1 MKIFFKK
8 VFVFL
13 SRIAISFLL
22 LLFLF
27 RNIDKKALFDL
38 IKSVDIRLL
47 CVSGSIF
54 FITHIL
60 GFFRWEM
67 LLRAANIR
75 LPLKRVVMSFAGGIF
90 FNLFLPSTI
99 GGDLVRSIDL
109 AAHTKKTKEVVATV
123 FLDRLSGFA
132 GLVLLSVIAVT
143 FGWEFVQDKVVLL
156 SVGIVVA
163 LLFMVLFVLFNDAI
177 YLKANKLLQ
186 PMAISKEY
194 SRYRV
199 LFDKIRQSLRNLHQE
214 IHIFK
219 KNKKVMAANLLM
231 SFMIQIVAVVSFY
244 FIGVALG
251 LRISIIYYGVF
262 LPLIGAITFLP
273 ISLGGLGLRDATTV
287 YFFAKAG
294 VSKYMALAMSLL
306 NFSFVLI
313 CGSIGGIIYV
323 LTVHHRRIQ
332 RNPPPSVP

>member
-1 MKIFFKK
+1 MIIFFKK
-8 VFVFL
+8 TLTLLF
-13 SRIAISFLL
+13 RIGISLIL

-27 RNIDKKALFDL
+27 RNIEKKALFDL
-38 IKSVDIRLL
+38 IKSADIRLL
-47 CVSGSIF
+47 LISGGIF
-54 FITHIL
+54 FITHLL
-60 GFFRWEM
+60 GFFRWEI

-123 FLDRLSGFA
+123 FLDRLSGYA
-132 GLVLLSVIAVT
+132 GLVLLSILAVT
-143 FGWEFVQDKVVLL
+143 FGWKFVQDKVVLI
-156 SVGIVVA
+156 SVGIVVS
-163 LLFMVLFVLFNDAI
+163 LLVIVLFVLFNKSI
-177 YLKANKLLQ
+177 YLKANKFLQ
-186 PMAISKEY
+186 PRIVSKEY

-199 LFDKIRQSLRNLHQE
+199 FFDKIRQALINLHQE
-214 IHIFK
+214 IHVFK
-219 KNKKVMAANLLM
+219 KNKKVLAASLAM

-251 LRISIIYYGVF
+251 LRISIIYYCVF

-313 CGSIGGIIYV
+313 CGSLGGIIYV

-332 RNPPPSVP
+332 RHQPSAVS